1 MNSPT
6 YLLPA
11 YGRTYKSHAAA
22 LADWQAG
29 KDFLCYDG
37 GGYCSIR
44 DIAYLTQFGGN
55 IYFGINTK
63 WEKL

>member
-1 MNSPT
+1 MNIAT

-11 YGRTYKSHAAA
+11 YGRTYASRLGAV
-22 LADWQAG
+22 ADWHAG
-29 KDFLCYDG
+29 KDFLCNF

-44 DIAYLTQFGGN
+44 DKEYFTQFGGN
-55 IYFGINTK
+55 IYFKIGDT